1 MRKTEIEISVV
12 IFSYNKTE
20 YIERAVRSVMF
31 QDFNKSKY
39 EVLIIKNF
47 PNKEE
52 WNSEVP
58 KVRQFCKDGT
68 IGDFIET
75 AIKQSEGGIIC
86 FLDDDD
92 WFAPDELNE
101 ISRYFTEYEIGY
113 LHDTPLIVAPG
124 KKIVRSALQSDIY
137 VSAASLNRKKHHRL
151 LSIYAD
157 GMMSSISIRREIL
170 QDINEKPV
178 TGPDYF
184 IFYLSIARGYGILAS
199 SKKLTYYLYHE
210 TSNKFPVDIKEQIRW
225 RKNMV
230 TYTTSNYA
238 NLLKYSEN
246 PLLRRQI
253 QWNFLAF
260 SINLKLILPD
270 YKILEKDMLRLI
282 LYSNTLKQVVR
293 SLFLTSG
300 VIMQKVFPTSFHKL
314 FNHDILNRIGFI

>member
-113 LHDTPLIVAPG
+113 LHDTPVIVAPG

-199 SKKLTYYLYHE
+199 SK
-210 TSNKFPVDIKEQIRW
+210 N
-225 RKNMV
+225 
-230 TYTTSNYA
+230 
-238 NLLKYSEN
+238 
-246 PLLRRQI
+246 
-253 QWNFLAF
+253 
-260 SINLKLILPD
+260 
-270 YKILEKDMLRLI
+270 
-282 LYSNTLKQVVR
+282 
-293 SLFLTSG
+293 
-300 VIMQKVFPTSFHKL
+300 
-314 FNHDILNRIGFI
+314 